1 SILTDVQETLKRR
14 WRYLVPAES
23 HIHSCMLIP
32 NYQDIKY
39 QDFRYFDELSK
50 LGRTNVA
57 GLCGGSDGG
66 IVGVVGYGGVGQK
79 SRERRAQGMAG
90 ILEVNSVFLNRG
102 GRQGI
107 GPQVLYF

>member
-1 SILTDVQETLKRR
+1 ALAKSYSVHGRLLGNAKN
-14 WRYLVPAES
+14 WRFE
-23 HIHSCMLIP
+23 
-32 NYQDIKY
+32 
-39 QDFRYFDELSK
+39 K
-50 LGRTNVA
+50 LEGTENMYGKLHNGLMQKLWQTNVA